1 MAMQLNRDHA
11 FLLLV
16 AASMVFGT
24 SVSTVI
30 RKSDVLHDS
39 LATDLVFLS
48 TNWLLAAT
56 LGWIGC
62 RRLRELKRACPD
74 QPWLK
79 FLRHQLIMTA
89 VIVALTAGVAA
100 MPEAW
105 LKATWDFFHEVELF
119 RMLARG
125 GH

>member
-16 AASMVFGT
+16 GATMVFGV

-39 LATDLVFLS
+39 LATDLVFLGANS
-48 TNWLLAAT
+48 LLATT

-62 RRLRELKRACPD
+62 RRLRELKRA
-74 QPWLK
+74 
-79 FLRHQLIMTA
+79 
-89 VIVALTAGVAA
+89 
-100 MPEAW
+100 
-105 LKATWDFFHEVELF
+105 
-119 RMLARG
+119 G
-125 GH
+125 GSD

>member
-1 MAMQLNRDHA
+1 MAMQLNRDLA

-16 AASMVFGT
+16 GASMVIGT

-30 RKSDVLHDS
+30 RKSDVPHDG
-39 LATDLVFLS
+39 LATTLVFLG
-48 TNWLLAAT
+48 TNSLLAST

-62 RRLRELKRACPD
+62 RRLRELKHACPD
-74 QPWLK
+74 QPWSK
-79 FLRHQLIMTA
+79 FLRHQLIMA
-89 VIVALTAGVAA
+89 VVMVALTVGVAA

-105 LKATWDFFHEVELF
+105 LKAAWDFFHEVELF

>member
-16 AASMVFGT
+16 GASMVFGL
-24 SVSTVI
+24 SISTVI
-30 RKSDVLHDS
+30 RKSDALHDS
-39 LATDLVFLS
+39 LATVLVFLG
-48 TNWLLAAT
+48 TNWLLAAA
-56 LGWIGC
+56 LAWIGC

-79 FLRHQLIMTA
+79 FLRHQLIMTVVMVA
-89 VIVALTAGVAA
+89 VTAGVAA
-100 MPEAW
+100 TPEAW
-105 LKATWDFFHEVELF
+105 LKTAWDFFHEVELF